1 MFRMNGIHRQDF
13 VVVFFCLNSKKK
25 KNVKT
30 FKNILMS
37 IQLIM
42 NWTYNNE
49 GTIFVLNSNTD
60 IWTSDFGDV
69 SRKIQCDCELQ
80 GK

>member
-1 MFRMNGIHRQDF
+1 MFRMNGIHLQDF
-13 VVVFFCLNSKKK
+13 VVVFFCLNSKK

-42 NWTYNNE
+42 NWTYNNG
-49 GTIFVLNSNTD
+49 GTIFVLNSTTD